1 MRTQQAIRNHLLAGV
16 GLAALLVGGVG
27 GWASLTDISGAVIS
41 PGVLVVA
48 SRVQEVQHPTG
59 GIVAEICAHDGDRV
73 KAGDV
78 LVRLDATVTRANLAI
93 ITKEL
98 NELMTRKARL
108 IAERDGADSIVFPQE
123 LLRQESDPDVAQ
135 NIASERRL
143 FDIRRSARLGQKEQL
158 EERIKQLRQEGEG
171 YTAQVNAKAQ
181 EIVFINRE
189 LEGARTL
196 WKQNLMPIS
205 KLTEIERGATRIEG
219 ERGQFVATLA
229 QSNGKIAETELQ
241 ILQVDRDLGSE
252 VGKELRDIDATLG
265 ELVERKITAED
276 QLKRIDIRAP
286 QDGTV
291 HESAVHTVGGVIAP
305 GNPIMMVVPNAGSL
319 LIEAKVAPQDIDQLQ
334 LGQAAGLRF
343 SAFNQRTTPEING
356 TISRIGADVTVD
368 QRTGQNYYTV
378 DIATR
383 PEEVARLGDVK
394 LIPGMPV
401 ETFIKTGDRKVISY
415 LIKPLRDQI
424 VRAFREQ

>member
-143 FDIRRSARLGQKEQL
+143 FDIRRSARLGQKQQL

-319 LIEAKVAPQDIDQLQ
+319 IIEAKVAPQDIDQLQ
-334 LGQAAGLRF
+334 LGQEAGLRF

-356 TISRIGADVTVD
+356 TISRIGADVTVE

>member
-1 MRTQQAIRNHLLAGV
+1 M
-16 GLAALLVGGVG
+16 
-27 GWASLTDISGAVIS
+27 
-41 PGVLVVA
+41 A

-143 FDIRRSARLGQKEQL
+143 FDIRRSARLGQKQQL

-305 GNPIMMVVPNAGSL
+305 GNPIMMVVPNADSL
-319 LIEAKVAPQDIDQLQ
+319 IIEAKVAPQDIDQLQ

-356 TISRIGADVTVD
+356 TISRIGADVTVE

>member
-1 MRTQQAIRNHLLAGV
+1 MRTQKAIRHHLLAGV
-16 GLAALLVGGVG
+16 GLVTLLVVGVG
-27 GWASLTDISGAVIS
+27 GWALLTDISGAVIS
-41 PGVLVVA
+41 PGILVVA

-59 GIVAEICAHDGDRV
+59 GIVAEICAHDGDHV

-93 ITKEL
+93 ITKTL

-143 FDIRRSARLGQKEQL
+143 FDIRRAAHFGQKQQL
-158 EERIKQLRQEGEG
+158 AERIKQLRQEGEG

-181 EIVFINRE
+181 EILFINRE

-252 VGKELRDIDATLG
+252 DGKELRDIDAKLG
-265 ELVERKITAED
+265 EFVERKITAED

-305 GNPIMMVVPNAGSL
+305 GNPIMVVVPNADSL
-319 LIEAKVAPQDIDQLQ
+319 IIEAKVPPQDIDQLQ

-356 TISRIGADVTVD
+356 TISRIGADVTVE

>member
-143 FDIRRSARLGQKEQL
+143 FDIRRSARLGQKQQL

-305 GNPIMMVVPNAGSL
+305 GNPIMMVVPNADSL
-319 LIEAKVAPQDIDQLQ
+319 IIEAKVAPQDIDQLQ

>member
-143 FDIRRSARLGQKEQL
+143 FDIRRSARLGQKQQL

-305 GNPIMMVVPNAGSL
+305 GNPIMMVVPNADSL
-319 LIEAKVAPQDIDQLQ
+319 IIEAKVAPQDIDQLQ
-334 LGQAAGLRF
+334 LGQEAGLRF

-356 TISRIGADVTVD
+356 TISRIGADVTVE